1 MKRRHCLAAL
11 TATLVGAPALAVPH
25 ELTEAINKS
34 GRQRMLSQRMAKAY
48 LACGQNVDRR
58 LAERTLATSMA
69 TFERQLA
76 ELKAMSG
83 EPRIGDSWQQLEA
96 SWIPYREE
104 LTAGPPD
111 RARAPR
117 VLAHADQVL
126 AKAQQCTAL
135 LTALSGQ
142 SIGRCV
148 DTSGRQRMLSQRIAL
163 LYLGV
168 SWGVETASAQAE
180 IASAST
186 AFVAAQAFLLAAPES
201 TAAIRGELALADQQW
216 TFFGAALRALRPGGS
231 DTEAMSHVF
240 TTSERILEVME
251 DVTGEYAK
259 LG

>member
-1 MKRRHCLAAL
+1 MKRRDCLAAL
-11 TATLVGAPALAVPH
+11 AATLAGSTALAGTH

-34 GRQRMLSQRMAKAY
+34 GRQRMLSQRMAKSY
-48 LACGQNVDRR
+48 LACGQDVDRG
-58 LAERTLATSMA
+58 LAERTLAASMA
-69 TFERQLA
+69 MFERQLA
-76 ELKAMSG
+76 ELRSVVPV
-83 EPRIGDSWQQLEA
+83 PRIAESWQQLEA
-96 SWIPYREE
+96 SWIPYRTE
-104 LTAGPPD
+104 LAAGPPD

-117 VLAHADQVL
+117 VLAHAEQVL
-126 AKAQQCTAL
+126 AKAQECTAL
-135 LTALSGQ
+135 LATLSGQ
-142 SIGRCV
+142 AIGRCV

-180 IASAST
+180 IARASN
-186 AFVAAQAFLLAAPES
+186 AFVAAQTFLLSAPES
-201 TAAIRGELALADQQW
+201 TAAIRDELALANQQW
-216 TFFGAALRALRPGGS
+216 TFFGSALRALRPGGS